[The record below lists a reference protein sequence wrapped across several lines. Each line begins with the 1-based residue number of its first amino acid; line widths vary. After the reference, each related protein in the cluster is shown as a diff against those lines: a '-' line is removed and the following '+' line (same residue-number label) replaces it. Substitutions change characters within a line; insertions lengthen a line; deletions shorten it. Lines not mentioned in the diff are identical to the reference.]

1 MRDGWGEGRWEGK
14 GREGGREGETHTHTD
29 REKRGVEGEVEGGR
43 EANGGG

>member
-1 MRDGWGEGRWEGK
+1 MDGGKGGGREKGE
-14 GREGGREGETHTHTD
+14 GREGGRERHTHTD